1 MKTKLLATM
10 VLAALTSAASAQST
24 LTIGGVLDEGLMHEI
39 GNKADGP
46 VNSLTSGIYYGSRL
60 FFKGVED
67 LGGGMSAGFWLENGL
82 LADTGMADQGG
93 TLWGRQAYVML
104 KSGFGTVRLGRQ
116 YVPIHSANIAID
128 PFEYAVVGG
137 YLGLVGLSG
146 NGGSRANNAVKYISP
161 KLGGV
166 TAEVLYGFGEAA
178 GDNAQGR
185 QFGFNVGYAEGP
197 LTVSLAHHD
206 SNNGSATAPVAKIN
220 STRNTALGGTY
231 DFGVA
236 KVAAIYQKNKDDL
249 NLDTRD
255 WLLGVS
261 IPFGANK
268 VLASYA
274 VQTDNVFS
282 NADTKRLSLGYVYAL
297 SKRTNFYAM
306 ASRTANERNAR
317 VGLAPIASG
326 GSPSGTNYSA
336 YAIGVRHFF

>member
-1 MKTKLLATM
+1 MKAKLLATM
-10 VLAALTSAASAQST
+10 VLAGLTGAASAQSSI
-24 LTIGGVLDEGLMHEI
+24 TIGGVLDEGLMHEA
-39 GNKADGP
+39 GNKASGP

-60 FFKGVED
+60 LFKGVED

-104 KSGFGTVRLGRQ
+104 NGGFGSVRLGRQ
-116 YVPIHSANIAID
+116 YVPIHSTNIAID

-137 YLGLVGLSG
+137 YLGLVGLAG
-146 NGGSRANNAVKYISP
+146 NGGSRANNAVKYVTP

-166 TAEVLYGFGEAA
+166 SAEVLYGFGEAA

-185 QFGFNVGYAEGP
+185 QLGFDVTYAEGP
-197 LTVSLAHHD
+197 MTVALAYHD
-206 SNNGSATAPVAKIN
+206 SNDGSATAPVAKIN

-236 KVAAIYQKNKDDL
+236 KLAAIYQKNKDDR

-255 WLLGVS
+255 WLLGAT
-261 IPFGANK
+261 IPFGPHK
-268 VLASYA
+268 VLVSYA
-274 VQTDNVFS
+274 NQTDNVFS

-297 SKRTNFYAM
+297 SKRTNLYAM
-306 ASRTANERNAR
+306 ASRTENEKNAR
-317 VGLAPIASG
+317 VGLATIASG
-326 GSPSGTNYSA
+326 GSPSGTTYSA
-336 YAIGVRHFF
+336 YVIGIRHFF